1 VVHQDCKHDNCFLR
15 FPGKTGGG
23 LPDVVLADHGLSNL
37 ETRTRPGCGCVPYMS
52 PECFHRTVPY
62 LSHKTD
68 MYSFGVMMEQMLNH
82 CTKAFWPMFEDP
94 QNVVIDVQ
102 YKGLGLTD
110 VLKSMLQINASD
122 RGDFS
127 GFTGEGMLWNVLR
140 FREKRSAMLK
150 NGESVDRSY
159 WVAKR

>member
-1 VVHQDCKHDNCFLR
+1 
-15 FPGKTGGG
+15 
-23 LPDVVLADHGLSNL
+23 
-37 ETRTRPGCGCVPYMS
+37 
-52 PECFHRTVPY
+52 
-62 LSHKTD
+62 